1 MSPALSAAVSPG
13 LASFPRNGETL
24 RCFLCAGWFFS
35 FFRVSYGAAH
45 RSSMIPELFKI
56 ILPRITPRVLEVIHN
71 HLTDEQIGLLLVK
84 LINPY
89 VVLSQQEEAMLRG
102 VNRKTL
108 RGMKARGEVAA
119 HRSSA
124 LGVNLGEDS
133 KFPQKG
139 LTRPKNIQ
147 NRCKKRA
154 STGRTWFCSIN
165 QTRK

>member
-1 MSPALSAAVSPG
+1 
-13 LASFPRNGETL
+13 
-24 RCFLCAGWFFS
+24 
-35 FFRVSYGAAH
+35 
-45 RSSMIPELFKI
+45 MIPELFKI

-139 LTRPKNIQ
+139 LKRPKNIPFGSG
-147 NRCKKRA
+147 NPKPL
-154 STGRTWFCSIN
+154 
-165 QTRK
+165 